1 MPKRKAEAPLKRD
14 EEEEEQQP
22 DAAEDGDGSDS
33 DGAGE
38 TVPEGDDDSGSGS
51 SDDEDEGEDDD
62 DDDSD
67 DDGSDDDSCPEAS
80 SSEAESEDDED
91 GEAYKEVN
99 VQFEFFDPQERDVLG
114 LKALL
119 NTYLDGQ
126 QYDCSGLVDAI
137 IRQTAVGTVVK
148 SSEEDDPFA
157 LLTAFNTARGPA
169 ASSPWLAQLRDYL
182 AARCPDAATKTK
194 LEQALAG
201 PGTALLVSERLINC
215 PPQLAPPLVQMLMEE
230 IEGAATDEDY
240 PKEEREEFSF
250 QRYLHVTRV
259 YTDPGE
265 EAEGDQDAE
274 GEAGAAAGGA
284 GPSSSKPPPAPA
296 PGAGRKGGKGKDPL
310 IIYVRPED
318 EYLYQ
323 VCSWSFTFPVEG
335 RPVAKGDLRPLRAVM
350 CVEAGRV
357 AEARAMMDL
366 VVGNMMAEEEGE
378 GQEAA
383 AGAAAAG
390 GKGRGEGGKGKAGKA
405 AGQGKA
411 GSKGSGR

>member
-265 EAEGDQDAE
+265 EAEGDQD
-274 GEAGAAAGGA
+274 
-284 GPSSSKPPPAPA
+284 
-296 PGAGRKGGKGKDPL
+296 PL